1 MKYPYSDGNKPPV
14 KTFPHLVTFFRIL
27 SLSRKTPRSSVFVRF
42 VRVVRW
48 PSLTIDEALVAL
60 YEPYYDARGTYEV
73 LYPFAAMGRAP
84 FAHFHHG
91 ASVVLVGLYDAALYD
106 APYACG
112 GASNRSTS

>member
-1 MKYPYSDGNKPPV
+1 M
-14 KTFPHLVTFFRIL
+14 
-27 SLSRKTPRSSVFVRF
+27 RF

-73 LYPFAAMGRAP
+73 LYPFTAMGRAP

-91 ASVVLVGLYDAALYD
+91 ASAVDDDLYEH

-112 GASNRSTS
+112 GASNRSTSYR